1 MDTDK
6 LFEKLHKKAMGTLDY
21 VNNLT
26 REERQ
31 EIKEKE
37 EFLSKKVKVL
47 LDKKG
52 IAISDID
59 TSFHKSFKTKDD
71 EIIDAFN
78 TVYTSSITQRANSIT
93 TNAETME
100 MLYVRI
106 GVMKFYSIKDFFD
119 LEQ

>member
-1 MDTDK
+1 MDINK
-6 LFEKLHKKAMGTLDY
+6 VLEEKFKKQLEYLESLST
-21 VNNLT
+21 
-26 REERQ
+26 EERN
-31 EIKEKE
+31 EIKNKE
-37 EFLSKKVKVL
+37 LSLSYKIKEL

-59 TSFHKSFKTKDD
+59 TSFHKNFKTKDD